1 MNWKSWAIGALNAL
15 VSGAAGAVGGFVV
28 GEGWRKALV
37 IAAISAFVSF
47 SKWMAQHPL
56 PGAANGGDS
65 SSPSNPAPG
74 AGGKANTYQVG
85 KTN

>member
-1 MNWKSWAIGALNAL
+1 MKSWLIGALNAL

-56 PGAANGGDS
+56 PGAANGSDNGQS
-65 SSPSNPAPG
+65 AQPTQGQGSGSMNKG
-74 AGGKANTYQVG
+74 A
-85 KTN
+85 KTQ